1 MDVEKGVVRR
11 CVCSIVRQF
20 DYKTKEINAKALK
33 ELVGTVRRMES
44 IIPSFVDILFEQLR
58 QTDCDVRLCVLH
70 VSGYFF
76 QRSHR
81 FRIELI
87 NGIQDFLVYTLET
100 DPLHYPLPGP
110 PEAACLLKKET
121 ITMLRCWIDKFGLGY
136 QKLRSLGNYLNKSK
150 SLDWENSNTTSQIE
164 RERAANE
171 AFKQEVNARKVVEKI
186 TKLFDESRADIERIQ
201 VEAFQLSE
209 LLLPNFCS
217 LDNKKEIGGSSEGN
231 EKFMTNSADSHE
243 AFLPSTDVTIYLKP
257 QVEVEK
263 SADNVDLI
271 HQLYETTK
279 QLEKW
284 TNNVNNWLK
293 KLSQI
298 GSNTQTS
305 TTAITK
311 RLIDT
316 KRGLMEE
323 LEKCKEFK
331 IKAKTNGDTD
341 GSSSLDSENDE
352 FLDVEEKEGY
362 EAELIYPAEN
372 SNKSEDPFICSTIPG
387 PSNQNAQ
394 LKSSQEFNQ
403 SSLIRKDQKNE
414 KNNLNK
420 PKRLAMGLDLCY
432 WGEER
437 INPETQRI
445 NNQVADD
452 CWWRKHSEDD
462 NCNNEARDNCDEK
475 SYVPRQITFVGEL
488 PILQKMCRAPLPS
501 GKLCPRM
508 EYDRCALHGPII
520 DRDEQGFPM
529 EEQIEAENADNKKAD
544 KKKAEDEEAYIRDIE
559 DATGMKLAGTSSNS
573 NNSKKCNKT
582 ARQRPKPEGLLG
594 RERLKT
600 KLFDKRALKRVSET
614 LGQIQKAKAER
625 NFLHQFNYAM
635 TRR

>member
-1 MDVEKGVVRR
+1 MEVEKGVVRR

-70 VSGYFF
+70 
-76 QRSHR
+76 
-81 FRIELI
+81 
-87 NGIQDFLVYTLET
+87 DFLVYTLET

-136 QKLRSLGNYLNKSK
+136 QKLKSLGNYLNKSK
-150 SLDWENSNTTSQIE
+150 SLDWENSNTTSHIE

-217 LDNKKEIGGSSEGN
+217 FDNKKEIGGSSEGN
-231 EKFMTNSADSHE
+231 ERSLKTNSVDSHE

-331 IKAKTNGDTD
+331 IKAKTDGDID
-341 GSSSLDSENDE
+341 GSSSIDSEDEE

-362 EAELIYPAEN
+362 EAELMQYSSEN
-372 SNKSEDPFICSTIPG
+372 SNKNEDPLICSTIPG
-387 PSNQNAQ
+387 PSNYYTQH
-394 LKSSQEFNQ
+394 KSSQQFDQ
-403 SSLIRKDQKNE
+403 ALLIRKDQKNE

-432 WGEER
+432 WGEDSGR
-437 INPETQRI
+437 INPETQRV

-508 EYDRCALHGPII
+508 EYDRCALHGSII

-559 DATGMKLAGTSSNS
+559 DATGMRLAGTSSNS
-573 NNSKKCNKT
+573 LNTKKCNKT

-594 RERLKT
+594 RERLK
-600 KLFDKRALKRVSET
+600 V
-614 LGQIQKAKAER
+614 
-625 NFLHQFNYAM
+625 
-635 TRR
+635 